1 MLGHGAPI
9 SKALKRKY
17 ATFPSIR
24 ELCIVPACH
33 HFIRKCPNL
42 ETLIFAR
49 ALDRHAP
56 STVLSYGG
64 GLRRVSGVSIHNLIH
79 MNGKLDA
86 SCLDDYLEAF
96 AAVTSGCPNLREL
109 GIIGSLQVSILLG
122 GFLES

>member
-1 MLGHGAPI
+1 M
-9 SKALKRKY
+9 
-17 ATFPSIR
+17 PSFYQEVSEPGDPDFR
-24 ELCIVPACH
+24 ARPRQACS
-33 HFIRKCPNL
+33 
-42 ETLIFAR
+42 
-49 ALDRHAP
+49 LDRHAP

-64 GLRRVSGVSIHNLIH
+64 GLRRVAGVSIHNLNH

-86 SCLDDYLEAF
+86 SCLDNYLEAF